1 MKETV
6 KRSLEEINKQEG
18 LSVFAFLCS
27 RALLIMED
35 TEAKLT
41 ISFTA
46 SDLLGILSKLR
57 WAVFSSEECC
67 DEL

>member
-18 LSVFAFLCS
+18 LLIFTFLCS
-27 RALLIMED
+27 RALLIMEY
-35 TEAKLT
+35 TETKLT

-46 SDLLGILSKLR
+46 SDLLGILSKLCR
-57 WAVFSSEECC
+57 IVLSSEECC

>member
-18 LSVFAFLCS
+18 LLIFTFLCS
-27 RALLIMED
+27 RALLIMEY
-35 TEAKLT
+35 TETKLT

-46 SDLLGILSKLR
+46 SDLLGILSK
-57 WAVFSSEECC
+57 
-67 DEL
+67 